1 MDLRF
6 IVFPRRSKSGNDVG
20 RLVDPQ
26 ALGGNMDDLRGE
38 CSTLYHW
45 LTNSDAPQD
54 IMQVSDGLSTE
65 IDRSHSID
73 VSYLDDD
80 SDFEDEDDC
89 EEIMNPF
96 TVDRKVRALLNKLT
110 DTQFVPIS
118 NQLIA
123 WANKSEI
130 ESDGRTLI
138 HIIRLVFEKAMNE
151 PMYTGLYARLC
162 RTMME
167 QISPGVQD
175 EQIRDA
181 AGAPIP
187 GGHLFRKCLLIRCQ
201 GDFERGFETRDTGKI
216 DLFSSTY
223 YAAKQRGLGL
233 IKFIGELFKLQM
245 LTERIMHECIKK
257 LLGNVEDPDERDL
270 ESLCML
276 LTTVG
281 QLIDTPQ
288 ARPHMDVYFDRM
300 QGLCTNP
307 NVTLRMQFVL
317 EDVIALRERKWVPSE
332 RPSPLMSF
340 LGLRDTTK
348 VSPPSLGRNAAAIQT
363 HQTTRNTH
371 KSSGNLHYTA
381 WRRAAA
387 PSTPKSPPDPPAAS
401 GSHMKDPARQPPRN
415 SDSEAPSPSLDV
427 FVKGAAGPTW
437 HAFVYYLCHG
447 TIVFAPLR
455 SEGEVLRRAFIEDYC
470 TRNPHLPPPCSSKSI
485 YRLAVMLNVP
495 KLKALALGDLAS
507 RLNASNVVDEYFTAF
522 THRYPEI
529 TQLEES
535 ILRKHQ
541 SDIIANMQSLAAKG
555 YLTGSPEPHSLSKHI
570 GEMIVTWTPERAPK
584 NSQHFLRPTLGKLF
598 LCCAMYALCIR
609 YYLYL
614 PPTQRTE
621 LIRKWLPV
629 DSFTHTNE
637 S

>member
-1 MDLRF
+1 
-6 IVFPRRSKSGNDVG
+6 
-20 RLVDPQ
+20 
-26 ALGGNMDDLRGE
+26 
-38 CSTLYHW
+38 
-45 LTNSDAPQD
+45 
-54 IMQVSDGLSTE
+54 MQVSDGLSTE

-257 LLGNVEDPDERDL
+257 LLGN
-270 ESLCML
+270 
-276 LTTVG
+276 
-281 QLIDTPQ
+281 LIDTPQ

-522 THRYPEI
+522 THR
-529 TQLEES
+529 
-535 ILRKHQ
+535 
-541 SDIIANMQSLAAKG
+541 
-555 YLTGSPEPHSLSKHI
+555 
-570 GEMIVTWTPERAPK
+570 
-584 NSQHFLRPTLGKLF
+584 
-598 LCCAMYALCIR
+598 
-609 YYLYL
+609 
-614 PPTQRTE
+614 
-621 LIRKWLPV
+621 
-629 DSFTHTNE
+629 
-637 S
+637 

>member
-1 MDLRF
+1 MSVRVRPQQLDSRYAIILPLEDIRSFLEAPGGVQSHAIVGPGYTWSFRSVREKDDDYLAVWFYPGASKITRLIHWSITGRSSRGTQYFKASSTYSFTPHTMRRGWRYLLSRKKHWEESQELREENCIILHAECHISGPIRRLLHHTIVKQDSCVDLRF

-38 CSTLYHW
+38 CSTLYHCERMVSSRVSMFNLTKLVG

-317 EDVIALRERKWVPSE
+317 EVCPIRVGV
-332 RPSPLMSF
+332 
-340 LGLRDTTK
+340 LG
-348 VSPPSLGRNAAAIQT
+348 V
-363 HQTTRNTH
+363 
-371 KSSGNLHYTA
+371 
-381 WRRAAA
+381 
-387 PSTPKSPPDPPAAS
+387 
-401 GSHMKDPARQPPRN
+401 
-415 SDSEAPSPSLDV
+415 
-427 FVKGAAGPTW
+427 
-437 HAFVYYLCHG
+437 
-447 TIVFAPLR
+447 
-455 SEGEVLRRAFIEDYC
+455 
-470 TRNPHLPPPCSSKSI
+470 
-485 YRLAVMLNVP
+485 
-495 KLKALALGDLAS
+495 
-507 RLNASNVVDEYFTAF
+507 
-522 THRYPEI
+522 
-529 TQLEES
+529 
-535 ILRKHQ
+535 
-541 SDIIANMQSLAAKG
+541 
-555 YLTGSPEPHSLSKHI
+555 
-570 GEMIVTWTPERAPK
+570 
-584 NSQHFLRPTLGKLF
+584 
-598 LCCAMYALCIR
+598 
-609 YYLYL
+609 
-614 PPTQRTE
+614 
-621 LIRKWLPV
+621 
-629 DSFTHTNE
+629 
-637 S
+637 

>member
-1 MDLRF
+1 MG
-6 IVFPRRSKSGNDVG
+6 SK
-20 RLVDPQ
+20 RET
-26 ALGGNMDDLRGE
+26 RG
-38 CSTLYHW
+38 
-45 LTNSDAPQD
+45 
-54 IMQVSDGLSTE
+54 
-65 IDRSHSID
+65 
-73 VSYLDDD
+73 
-80 SDFEDEDDC
+80 
-89 EEIMNPF
+89 
-96 TVDRKVRALLNKLT
+96 KVTSSRA
-110 DTQFVPIS
+110 
-118 NQLIA
+118 
-123 WANKSEI
+123 
-130 ESDGRTLI
+130 
-138 HIIRLVFEKAMNE
+138 HIILQSNGVLVSSNLSASCSS
-151 PMYTGLYARLC
+151 YRCLRSVLC
-162 RTMME
+162 T
-167 QISPGVQD
+167 SV
-175 EQIRDA
+175 
-181 AGAPIP
+181 
-187 GGHLFRKCLLIRCQ
+187 LKSCS
-201 GDFERGFETRDTGKI
+201 ETLKI
-216 DLFSSTY
+216 QT
-223 YAAKQRGLGL
+223 RE
-233 IKFIGELFKLQM
+233 IW
-245 LTERIMHECIKK
+245 
-257 LLGNVEDPDERDL
+257 
-270 ESLCML
+270 SLCML

-307 NVTLRMQFVL
+307 NVTLRMQFML

-340 LGLRDTTK
+340 LGPRDTTK

-381 WRRAAA
+381 WRRATAS
-387 PSTPKSPPDPPAAS
+387 STPKSPDPPAAS

-507 RLNASNVVDEYFTAF
+507 RINASNVVDEYFTAF